1 MKDYSGTITTGGTS
15 QELLPEKPNRRG
27 FLIQNLSEGD
37 LWISPFGDAAAESPS
52 LKIAAGGFYET
63 PTSWGG
69 QRNAVSIFGATT
81 GQEFT
86 CWEW

>member
-27 FLIQNLSEGD
+27 FLVQNLSEGD

-52 LKIAAGGFYET
+52 LKIASGETFMT

-69 QRNAVSIFGATT
+69 QRNAITIFGATS
-81 GQEFT
+81 GQAFT
-86 CWEW
+86 CWDW